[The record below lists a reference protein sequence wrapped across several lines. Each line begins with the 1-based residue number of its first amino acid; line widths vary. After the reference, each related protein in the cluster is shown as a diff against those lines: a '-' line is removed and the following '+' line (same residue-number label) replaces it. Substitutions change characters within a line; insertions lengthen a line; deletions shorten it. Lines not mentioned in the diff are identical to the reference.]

1 MGNVGTLGDLLAFCT
16 SFFIGY
22 GLDLFGRKK
31 LSILFLLM
39 AGTATLCT
47 PIPEN
52 LTWLYFFT
60 GITLIGFIP
69 LSKSPYFIDYFE
81 PQSLGRAFS
90 IMEFVAICGTIL
102 STTVALQVEKNFGAA
117 PVYYGIGT
125 IVYLVSVVLCIG
137 LSDIEQKP
145 KEDKTTRESTMSPR
159 MTDGSFADGNVNK
172 SGSFVEGNVNNSK
185 PGTNNPS
192 FANTREASKGNS
204 PEGTEGNVSTDEN

>member
-31 LSILFLLM
+31 LSILFLLL

-52 LTWLYFFT
+52 LTWLYIFT

-145 KEDKTTRESTMSPR
+145 KADNTTKESTDSPR
-159 MTDGSFADGNVNK
+159 MTDGTFADGNVNK
-172 SGSFVEGNVNNSK
+172 SGSFIDGNVNKS
-185 PGTNNPS
+185 
-192 FANTREASKGNS
+192 EA
-204 PEGTEGNVSTDEN
+204 